1 MGRFILGNGV
11 GEFKVRA
18 IQNFGTPA
26 PFAWM
31 MAPAPVS
38 AWTGSVESGTATSL
52 HPANT
57 LPGS

>member
-1 MGRFILGNGV
+1 MARFILGNGV
-11 GEFKVRA
+11 GGCKVKV

-31 MAPAPVS
+31 MGAAPVS

-52 HPANT
+52 PHVNT